1 MQTQRRNSRW
11 PRETATAGRSRAAPR
26 TSAPVALGSAGTQ
39 STSPRQART
48 QSRRQSPRGPRAATS
63 GSHTYY
69 QPDRPPVPRLPMT
82 IPDTVGVEMNAW
94 FEALGRRFADAAAAR
109 GARVASPELDP
120 QVADEVLELARVAAH
135 SKERRFAPLACF
147 MPAGSEERLR
157 QAGAA
162 PAPERAAHIRTGPG
176 GVEGQ
181 PRAGLPTAVPDQL
194 PVDHI

>member
-48 QSRRQSPRGPRAATS
+48 QSRRQTPRGPRAATW

-147 MPAGSEERLR
+147 MAGVADERLR
-157 QAGAA
+157 QAGSASAA
-162 PAPERAAHIRTGPG
+162 DRAAYIRTVREELEAEP
-176 GVEGQ
+176 
-181 PRAGLPTAVPDQL
+181 
-194 PVDHI
+194 